1 MSRICIPVA
10 ERRASFARRVSV
22 SVSVRQGE
30 TLGIVGESGSG
41 KSTLAMALP
50 ACCFFAFRWARI
62 ARFAVVTD
70 SISHDITAQLAAA
83 RAVIERHLGATLQAI
98 HLFGSAL
105 DGGLKPRSDIDLL
118 VTVVV
123 RPDEAVR
130 RALMS
135 DLLRASAPPGCSG
148 GMRALEVT
156 VIAHGEAVPWRHP
169 ARCEL
174 QFAEWLRGDLQAGVV
189 EPPLVDH
196 DLAILLTKARQ
207 HSVALV
213 GPPVDELF
221 ELVPARDFVAA
232 LLATVAQWDAEPD
245 WRGDECNIMLA
256 LARIWYSAATGRI
269 APKDVAA
276 TWVLARLPDAH
287 RPVVAAARAAYL
299 DGEAATT
306 MLSGEP
312 LAEFVGYARRA
323 VESMLSA

>member
-1 MSRICIPVA
+1 MSRICIPIA
-10 ERRASFARRVSV
+10 ERRASFVRRM

-41 KSTLAMALP
+41 KATRAMALP
-50 ACCFFAFRWARI
+50 GCCFFALRRARI

-70 SISHDITAQLAAA
+70 FIPNDIAAQLAAA
-83 RAVIERHLGATLQAI
+83 RAAIERHLGATLQAV

-118 VTVVV
+118 VTVAV

-130 RALMS
+130 RALLS
-135 DLLRASAPPGCSG
+135 DLLGASAPPGCSG

-156 VIAHGEAVPWRHP
+156 VVAHGDVVPWRHP
-169 ARCEL
+169 ARREL
-174 QFAEWLRGDLQAGVV
+174 QFGEWLRGDLEAGIV

-207 HSVALV
+207 HGVALV
-213 GPPVDELF
+213 GPPADVLF
-221 ELVPARDFVAA
+221 EPVPARDFIAA
-232 LLATVAQWDAEPD
+232 LRATVAQWEAEPD
-245 WRGDECNIMLA
+245 WRGDACNIVLA
-256 LARIWYSAATGRI
+256 LARIWYSAATGAI

-276 TWVLARLPDAH
+276 TWVLERLPDAH
-287 RPVVAAARAAYL
+287 RPIVAAARATYL
-299 DGEAATT
+299 DGEAGAAI
-306 MLSGEP
+306 LSGAP
-312 LAEFVGYARRA
+312 LAEFIGYARRT